1 MYLDAGADIIGTN
14 TFSGTTIAQVEE
26 DKCEFIGIKENIQ
39 ADYGCE
45 HLVKEI
51 NIESARVARAACV
64 EAERETG

>member
-26 DKCEFIGIKENIQ
+26 DELIGIKNNIQ